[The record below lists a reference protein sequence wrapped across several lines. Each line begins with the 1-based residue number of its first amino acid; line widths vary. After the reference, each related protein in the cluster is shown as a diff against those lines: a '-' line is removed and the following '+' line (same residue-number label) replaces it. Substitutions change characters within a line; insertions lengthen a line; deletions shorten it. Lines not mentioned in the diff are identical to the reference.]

1 MTMKRLINA
10 IRNYKKVDLLA
21 VQQENAELY
30 KLIKHL
36 KSTINT
42 ERAKRINAEKSR
54 DIKHDRLMGQNPT
67 HVRLLR
73 GKLSMTNIIHSVQLD
88 VNLHE
93 FLLGMTMGD
102 KILRP
107 IFFKLDDL
115 LNGLSYYNTGPFK
128 DQAKQL
134 LDFIDPAPKT
144 QPTRNT
150 RNRLQEL

>member
-1 MTMKRLINA
+1 MRRLIDA

-54 DIKHDRLMGQNPT
+54 DIKHDWLMGQNPT

-73 GKLSMTNIIHSVQLD
+73 GKLSLVHIHPNYTPSRLD
-88 VNLHE
+88 VNLND
-93 FLLGMTMGD
+93 FLLGMTMGE
-102 KILRP
+102 KILKP
-107 IFFKLDDL
+107 ICLQLD
-115 LNGLSYYNTGPFK
+115 GLPCYLPRYTTGIYK
-128 DQAKQL
+128 NQVKHL
-134 LDFIDPAPKT
+134 LDFITP
-144 QPTRNT
+144 PT
-150 RNRLQEL
+150 QEL